1 MKIHSFSCGT
11 MRPYGGGLWDGA
23 TRSLGASS
31 LTCRCLL
38 AETSAGLVLVDTGFG
53 MREVFDPENRLN
65 PLFRIADRVRVLPG
79 ETAFARIGA
88 LGLDPRD
95 VRHVVMTH
103 LDFDHAGGL
112 SDFPW
117 ATVHVLAREA
127 RAARARRGL
136 IGRARY
142 RPEQLPRRMHLYDR
156 LGLDWFGFR
165 AVRDLEGLPPDIVLV
180 PLPGHTEGHCGVAL
194 YAGDQWLLHAGDA
207 VFNLRELMTPQRC
220 PPLAQAYEVVMQS
233 SARSRVASQN
243 ALRALLRLH
252 ADVVQVTCT
261 HDPMADPLGVNVV
274 N

>member
-1 MKIHSFSCGT
+1 

-23 TRSLGASS
+23 TRGLGEAR

-38 AETSAGLVLVDTGFG
+38 AEISAGLVLVDTGFG
-53 MREVFDPENRLN
+53 MADAFDPGGRLD
-65 PLFRIADRVRVLPG
+65 PLFRAADRVRVLPG

-88 LGLDPRD
+88 MGLDPRD

-117 ATVHVLAREA
+117 ATVHVLAPEA
-127 RAARARRGL
+127 RAARARRGP

-142 RPEQLPRRMHLYDR
+142 RPAQLPRRMRQYDR

-165 AVRDLEGLPPDIVLV
+165 AVRDLEGLPPEVVLV

-194 YAGDQWLLHAGDA
+194 YTGDGWLLHAGDA

-220 PPLAQAYEVVMQS
+220 PPLAQAYEVLMQTG
-233 SARSRVASQN
+233 ARARVASQD
-243 ALRALLRLH
+243 ALRALLRQR
-252 ADVVQVTCT
+252 AGEVQVTCT
-261 HDPMADPLGVNVV
+261 HDPVADPLGVHVIA
-274 N
+274 